1 MPVALGLDW
10 SCMPLGFRPLHEN
23 MNEEKLVVFL
33 RQATAQALP
42 LAFGPLY

>member
-1 MPVALGLDW
+1 MRIW
-10 SCMPLGFRPLHEN
+10 S
-23 MNEEKLVVFL
+23 EEKLVVSL